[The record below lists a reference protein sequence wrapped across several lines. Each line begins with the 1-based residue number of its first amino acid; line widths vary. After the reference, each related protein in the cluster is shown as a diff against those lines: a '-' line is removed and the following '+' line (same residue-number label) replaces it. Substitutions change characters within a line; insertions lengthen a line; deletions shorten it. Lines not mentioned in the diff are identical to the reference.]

1 MRIALLEDD
10 EMTAKL
16 VSVWLNGAGHAVH
29 HFSLGASLLQAV
41 QRDSFDILLL
51 DWVLPDIQGDE
62 ILQKVRSTLGWT
74 LPVIFMTQKGLQ
86 EDIVQGLELG
96 ADDYMIKPV
105 TSSELLA
112 RMNAVMRRFKPETRD
127 QILECG
133 PYHLDLRARILQRAG
148 EPIFLTQKEFDLAAF
163 IFRNIGQLVS
173 RGHIL
178 EAVWGRNASVTTR
191 TVDIHMSRLRRKLG
205 LGSTS
210 GWRLSAIYNHG
221 YRLEPPSSTPPL

>member
-16 VSVWLNGAGHAVH
+16 VSVWLNGASHAVH
-29 HFSLGASLLQAV
+29 HFSSGSSLLQAV
-41 QRDSFDILLL
+41 QRDSFDLLLL

-62 ILQKVRSTLGWT
+62 ILQKVRSTLGWA

-86 EDIVQGLELG
+86 EDIVRGLELG

-112 RMNAVMRRFKPETRD
+112 RINAVVRRSKPQTREQVLD
-127 QILECG
+127 YG
-133 PYHLDLRARILQRAG
+133 PYHLDLRARILQRGG

-205 LGSTS
+205 LGSAS

-221 YRLEPPSSTPPL
+221 YRLEPPSSSSHL